1 MKVLILNGSRGA
13 PGLDAA
19 INGLKTGLKEK
30 KIDITELKLNEMK
43 YSPCRGCF
51 NCWVKTPGTCVFKD
65 DGDILCREFIT
76 SDMVIAAAPMVLGYP
91 AAAVKNAL
99 DRVIPLVHPYIEE
112 VDGEAHHMK
121 RYSKYPVM
129 ALMLEK
135 ESDTDAA
142 DMEIVKEIFTRAA
155 INLRSRL
162 AFIKYTDEGIEGVLD
177 EINIH

>member
-1 MKVLILNGSRGA
+1 MKILILNGSNGS
-13 PGLDAA
+13 PGLDSM
-19 INGLKTGLKEK
+19 IEQLKSGIKEK
-30 KIDITELKLNEMK
+30 NIEAAELKLKEMK

-65 DGDILCREFIT
+65 DGDRLCREFIT
-76 SDMVIAAAPMVLGYP
+76 SDMVIAAAPLVLGYP

-99 DRVIPLVHPYIEE
+99 DRIIPIIHPYLEE

-121 RYSKYPVM
+121 RYKKYPSL
-129 ALMLEK
+129 ALLLEK
-135 ESDTDAA
+135 EHDTDSE
-142 DMEIVKEIFTRAA
+142 DMEIISDIFTRAS

-162 AFIKYTDEGIEGVLD
+162 DFIKYTDEGIQGVLN